1 MPDSIQ
7 NANLNLQTSPQALSG
22 GRMARAA
29 LVVMA
34 AYVASGVLGLV
45 RQAVIGAAYGAGP
58 EFDAFVA
65 AQRIPELLFNLVA
78 GGALGSAFIPVFSGF
93 LAREDQEGAWRLAG
107 AVITLLTAATVALA
121 GLTFALADPL
131 VAHLLRPDDPPAQ
144 QALVAALLRIM
155 LSTVVIFG
163 ISGLLMAILNAH
175 QHFWRPAV
183 ALSLYNLGIIFGAV
197 ALTPLMGVH
206 GLAWGTVMGALLHLG
221 VQVPELRRIG
231 LRWRPSLNLR
241 APGVGEVITL
251 MGPRVIGQGVVQ
263 INFVVIVAFTSG
275 MVEGALT
282 AVQTA
287 FILMFTALGVIGQ
300 SVGTAVFPSLATLA
314 AREDWPSYR
323 RTLGGALRSVLFLA
337 IPASVGLIVLAEPL
351 VALLFQRRA
360 WTAEATAG
368 TAWALQGFAAGLVGH
383 AVLEI
388 LARAFYALH
397 DTWTPV
403 LVGVGTMLLN
413 IALNVVFIRLVGE
426 PGSLAR
432 GPFAG
437 LALAMSLA
445 TALESTALWLLLRRR
460 IGGMDGART
469 WALAWRSLLAAGVMG
484 AALWGWQR
492 ALAGGHVLVV
502 AGLGVALGAGLFFGV
517 ALLLGLEEARA
528 VPAMLLRRLGRWSRA
543 PGA

>member
-1 MPDSIQ
+1 
-7 NANLNLQTSPQALSG
+7 
-22 GRMARAA
+22 MARAA

-34 AYVASGVLGLV
+34 AYLASGVLGLA
-45 RQAVIGAAYGAGP
+45 RQAVIGAAYGAAA

-93 LAREDQEGAWRLAG
+93 LAKGDRESAWRLAG
-107 AVITLLTAATVALA
+107 AVMTLLTAATATLALLTALA
-121 GLTFALADPL
+121 APWL
-131 VAHLLRPDDPPAQ
+131 VATLLRPGDPPAQ
-144 QALVAALLRIM
+144 QALIVDLLRVM

-163 ISGLLMAILNAH
+163 LSGLLMAILNAH

-206 GLAWGTVMGALLHLG
+206 GLAWGTVIGALLHLG
-221 VQVPELRRIG
+221 IQAPELRRVG
-231 LRWRPSLNLR
+231 GRWRPSLNLR
-241 APGVGEVITL
+241 TPGVGEVVTL
-251 MGPRVIGQGVVQ
+251 MGPRIVGQGVVQ

-275 MVEGALT
+275 MVDGALT

-287 FILMFTALGVIGQ
+287 FILMFTALGIIGQ
-300 SVGTAVFPSLATLA
+300 SLGTAVFPSLATLA
-314 AREDWPSYR
+314 AQQDWSGYR
-323 RTLGGALRSVLFLA
+323 RTLSGALRSVLFLA

-351 VALLFQRRA
+351 VRLLFERRA
-360 WTAEATAG
+360 WLPEATAG
-368 TAWALQGFAAGLVGH
+368 TAWALQLFAAGLVGH

-403 LVGVGTMLLN
+403 LVGGGAMLLN
-413 IALNVVFIRLVGE
+413 IALNVVLIRVIGE

-437 LALAMSLA
+437 LALAMSIA
-445 TALESTALWLLLRRR
+445 TALESTALWLILRRR
-460 IGGMDGART
+460 VGGMDGART
-469 WALAWRSLLAAGVMG
+469 WALAWRTLLAAGVMG
-484 AALWGWQR
+484 AALGGLGV
-492 ALAGGHVLVV
+492 ALGGAPVIVV
-502 AGLGVALGAGLFFGV
+502 AGLGVILGAGLFFAV

-528 VPAMLLRRLGRWSRA
+528 VPRTVWRRIRRRES
-543 PGA
+543 P